1 MKNIYLIFKII
12 YFIFISLPIMITLYL
27 ANEIMWLI
35 KRKL

>member
-1 MKNIYLIFKII
+1 MKNIYLILEII
-12 YFIFISLPIMITLYL
+12 YFVLIALPIMIAFYL

>member
-1 MKNIYLIFKII
+1 MKNIYFLLEIL
-12 YFIFISLPIMITLYL
+12 YFVFIALPIMIAFYL